1 MSGDTLN
8 DMPVREFIATLRK
21 QATELPREQMIMTM
35 FIHVMANRVEEQVN
49 LADKFRALLEAVL
62 MFHRGGEWT
71 ATDSTTWLRLTGTEG
86 ASTKELCDA
95 IREALA

>member
-1 MSGDTLN
+1 VSGDTLN

-49 LADKFRALLEAVL
+49 LVDKFRPLLEAVL

-71 ATDSTTWLRLTGTEG
+71 ANDTTTWERLTGG
-86 ASTKELCDA
+86 NDASTKGLCDA
-95 IREALA
+95 IRDALA